1 MKLKEFVE
9 KYVYKNT
16 LIRLW
21 IPMEDNK
28 NGFIMIREGDNEV
41 CMEHALLNDRCF
53 QSKYKDC
60 EFIGVTDIYCEQYRE
75 AVNIIIDPSNKK
87 DLPVIVSAEYPEEI
101 NERNYKKIICHMS
114 DGTIQYFN
122 YHKNNKVLEEKEII
136 GLNYSELVNIVKNI
150 WNTELNECN
159 NCKK

>member
-21 IPMEDNK
+21 VPMEDNK

-60 EFIGVTDIYCEQYRE
+60 EFIGVTDIYCEHYCE
-75 AVNIIIDPSNKK
+75 AVNIVIDPSNKK
-87 DLPVIVSAEYPEEI
+87 DLPVIVSAEYAEKI

-114 DGTIQYFN
+114 DGTVQDFN
-122 YHKNNKVLEEKEII
+122 YHKNNRVPEEKEII
-136 GLNYSELVNIVKNI
+136 GLNYFELINKLIKMRN
-150 WNTELNECN
+150 EKLNECN
-159 NCKK
+159 NCAK